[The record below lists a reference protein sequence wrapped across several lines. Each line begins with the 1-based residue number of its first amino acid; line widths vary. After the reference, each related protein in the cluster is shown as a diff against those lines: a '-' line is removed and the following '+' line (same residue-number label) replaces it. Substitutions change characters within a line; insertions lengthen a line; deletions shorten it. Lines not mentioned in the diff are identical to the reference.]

1 MMLGQF
7 HDCLP
12 GTTIRG
18 VVDDNLEIYARR
30 TEQAEKLLD
39 AALSTLRSSKDGQTV
54 IDPLRLTRNEV
65 VESGGKYSW
74 LSTDASGVGAI
85 SSSPSDLTLPK
96 VCSRGDSYTISN
108 ARYTVT
114 LSSKRITSIYDHVHY
129 REIIAPGVGT
139 NSAGFMLYE
148 DFPLTYDAWDA
159 EVYHLQMGKE
169 IEFENVEIK
178 EEGGMRASLVA
189 SCKFGKSTAKLTVSI
204 FSICFWTI

>member
-1 MMLGQF
+1 MGQF

-12 GTTIRG
+12 GTTIKA

-30 TEQAEKLLD
+30 TAESEKLLD
-39 AALSTLRSSKDGQTV
+39 AALDALRSGKEGSTV
-54 IDPLRLTRNEV
+54 IDPLRLARNEIY
-65 VESGGKYSW
+65 ESNGKYSW
-74 LSTDASGVGAI
+74 LTTNTSGLGAL

-96 VCSRGDSYTISN
+96 VSSSGANYTISN

-114 LSSKRITSIYDHVHY
+114 LSSKRITSMYDHVNS

-139 NSAGFMLYE
+139 ESAGFMLYD

-169 IEFENVEIK
+169 IEFEKVEIK

-189 SCKFGKSTAKLTVSI
+189 TAKFGKSTAKLTVSI
-204 FSICFWTI
+204 PYLSCMSCR